1 MNSLNVNKIWL
12 LIPFIC
18 FALLSCDK
26 DEEEKKEDIIAQ
38 MKKNK
43 EEGEAFLSSLKNA
56 EGIISDDRGCL
67 FRINS
72 KGSGKKPDANDSVQ
86 IAYVGKRID
95 GKVFEEVEK
104 QVCMDELMEGL
115 HIGIR
120 YMSEG
125 SNHTIYL
132 PYYLMYGSSG
142 KIFYGESDTVS
153 VEAYS
158 ALIYEMELKKVVNVE

>member
-1 MNSLNVNKIWL
+1 M
-12 LIPFIC
+12 
-18 FALLSCDK
+18 
-26 DEEEKKEDIIAQ
+26 Q
-38 MKKNK
+38 KNK

-142 KIFYGESDTVS
+142 KVFYGESDTVS